1 MGTHPTAP
9 SRVAGSGQTLSGW
22 LAAHPQA
29 LGNDATDRFGVDLP
43 FLFKVLTP
51 EPWSSSMIAACC
63 LTSVARTVFVAGQ
76 QPSSNCRDAAIL
88 ACEPRC
94 AAQSWVC

>member
-29 LGNDATDRFGVDLP
+29 LGDGAKDRFGVDLP
-43 FLFKVLTP
+43 FLFKVLNP
-51 EPWSSSMIAACC
+51 KP
-63 LTSVARTVFVAGQ
+63 
-76 QPSSNCRDAAIL
+76 
-88 ACEPRC
+88 
-94 AAQSWVC
+94 